1 MENNNQNLNQ
11 KSFSSGDEFRM
22 RQYIFSDLSK
32 AEIEKL
38 VLRNVDTNN
47 QIRESVENIIKEVKT
62 NGDTALKNFAL
73 QFDKVD
79 LPNLFIEKNEIN
91 QLANDISDEVKQA
104 INVAYI
110 NIKKFHESQI
120 SKEEKV
126 ETTAGVS
133 CWREIR
139 AIERV
144 GLYIPGGT
152 AVLPST
158 FLMLGIPAKIAGCNE
173 IVVCSP
179 PQKTGSINGYIAYVA
194 QLLEIDKIYLV
205 GGAQAVAAMAY
216 GTESIPKVD
225 KIFGPGNQFVTM
237 AKTLVQSTTN
247 TAIDM
252 PAGPS
257 EVLVIADETANPV
270 FVASDLLAQC
280 EHGIDSQAVLV
291 STSALIIEQTQI
303 ELKKQLQ
310 ILPRKEIAAKAIE
323 NSYSVLV
330 KDLEE
335 AMIFSNENAPEH
347 LILATDNWK
356 DITNHIINA
365 GSVFAGNLTPES
377 AGDYASGTNHTLPT
391 SAYARSYSGVS
402 LDSFVKKITFQHISE
417 SGIKNLGPTI
427 EILAEIEGLQAHKNA
442 VSVRLQEI
450 KE

>member
-1 MENNNQNLNQ
+1 MKTYNY
-11 KSFSSGDEFRM
+11 K
-22 RQYIFSDLSK
+22 DLSNSDTQ
-32 AEIEKL
+32 KL
-38 VLRNVDTNN
+38 ISRNVDTGNEIRATVE
-47 QIRESVENIIKEVKT
+47 QIISEVKN
-62 NGDTALKNFAL
+62 NGDAALKNFAL
-73 QFDKVD
+73 QFDKVE
-79 LPNLFIEKNEIN
+79 LPNLFIENEEIS
-91 QLANDISDEVKQA
+91 QLANRISDEVKQA
-104 INVAYI
+104 INIAYD
-110 NIKKFHESQI
+110 NIKKFHETQI

-126 ETTAGVS
+126 ETTAGVT
-133 CWREIR
+133 CWREVR
-139 AIERV
+139 AIEKV

-158 FLMLGIPAKIAGCNE
+158 FLMLGVPAKIAGCKE

-179 PQKTGSINGYIAYVA
+179 PQKSGTVNGYIAYVA
-194 QLLEIDKIYLV
+194 QLLGIEKIYLV

-237 AKTLVQSTTN
+237 AKTLIQSSTN

-270 FVASDLLAQC
+270 FVAADLLAQC
-280 EHGIDSQAVLV
+280 EHGVDSQAVLV
-291 STSALIIEQTQI
+291 STSESIIQQTLIHVEY
-303 ELKKQLQ
+303 QLDV
-310 ILPRKEIAAKAIE
+310 LPRKEIASKAIE
-323 NSYSVLV
+323 NSYAVLV
-330 KDLEE
+330 KDLNE
-335 AMIFSNENAPEH
+335 AITFSNEYAPEH

-356 DITNHIINA
+356 EVASRIINA

-402 LDSFVKKITFQHISE
+402 LDSFVKKITFQHINE

-427 EILAEIEGLQAHKNA
+427 EILADIEGLQAHRNA
-442 VSVRLQEI
+442 VIVRLLKNQEC
-450 KE
+450 

>member
-1 MENNNQNLNQ
+1 MKTYNY
-11 KSFSSGDEFRM
+11 K
-22 RQYIFSDLSK
+22 DLSK
-32 AEIEKL
+32 ADIQKL
-38 VLRNVDTNN
+38 ILRNADSGNE
-47 QIRESVENIIKEVKT
+47 IREKVQQIIAEVKT
-62 NGDTALKNFAL
+62 NGDAALKNFGL
-73 QFDKVD
+73 KFDKVE
-79 LPNLFIEKNEIN
+79 LPSLSIEKKEIEK
-91 QLANDISDEVKQA
+91 LANEISDEVKQA
-104 INVAYI
+104 INVAYS
-110 NIKKFHESQI
+110 NIKKFHETQI
-120 SKEEKV
+120 SNESKV
-126 ETTAGVS
+126 ETTIGVT
-133 CWREIR
+133 CWREVR

-158 FLMLGIPAKIAGCNE
+158 FLMLGIPAIIAGCKE

-179 PQKTGSINGYIAYVA
+179 PQKNGSINGYIAYVA
-194 QLLEIDKIYLV
+194 QLLGIEKVYLV

-257 EVLVIADETANPV
+257 EVLVIADETANPI
-270 FVASDLLAQC
+270 FVAADLLAQA
-280 EHGIDSQAVLV
+280 EHGVDSQAVLV
-291 STSALIIEQTQI
+291 STSPLIIEQTLV
-303 ELKKQLQ
+303 ELEKQLNF
-310 ILPRKEIAAKAIE
+310 LPRKEIAVKAIE

-330 KDLEE
+330 SGLEK
-335 AMIFSNENAPEH
+335 AMIFSNEYAPEH
-347 LILATDNWK
+347 LILATNNWQN
-356 DITNHIINA
+356 ITPLIVNA

-417 SGIKNLGPTI
+417 SGIRNLGPSI

-442 VSVRLQEI
+442 VSVRLNEI
-450 KE
+450 KEQGNKNSI